1 MAYSTA
7 EARGDLLDALAT
19 ATDELALAL
28 ANAGAAYELL
38 DEASGERLEEALFRP
53 VQHAYG
59 RARRAHSGF
68 AGRVGLPGRDF
79 AQPNPGVPST
89 GVRGL
94 LERSADAILTA
105 DSELAELQDSMLPVE
120 VGDPEL
126 RADLADVR
134 ERLAPLEAAT
144 ATFMRSYGR

>member
-1 MAYSTA
+1 
-7 EARGDLLDALAT
+7 
-19 ATDELALAL
+19 
-28 ANAGAAYELL
+28 
-38 DEASGERLEEALFRP
+38 
-53 VQHAYG
+53 
-59 RARRAHSGF
+59 
-68 AGRVGLPGRDF
+68 VGLPGREF
-79 AQPNPGVPST
+79 VPAAPGVPST

-94 LERSADAILTA
+94 IERSAEAILAA
-105 DSELAELQDSMLPVE
+105 DAELAELQDSMLPVE